1 MVAPLFGDEADQ
13 DREGVEAVVPV
24 MLSDPGVVGAVAT
37 ETVMVAVVVPLPF
50 TAVKVYRVVVE
61 RAGVVVLL
69 PVTVPILGLMDRE
82 VALATVQLSV
92 EVPFRATTAGEA
104 VNEEMVGEERP
115 LRVVPDAVVEEAEL
129 LPTLSLAVN
138 EEMVGEERPLRV
150 VPDAVVEEAE
160 LLP

>member
-13 DREGVEAVVPV
+13 DREVVEAVVPV

-129 LPTLSLAVN
+129 SPTLSLEIGRASCR
-138 EEMVGEERPLRV
+138 ERGKRCAGGSRL
-150 VPDAVVEEAE
+150 
-160 LLP
+160 

>member
-13 DREGVEAVVPV
+13 DREVVEAVVPV

-104 VNEEMVGEERP
+104 VNEEMVGRVPDCAFTVVHADPFHSFTKTCLRDPISTSPQLRSEER
-115 LRVVPDAVVEEAEL
+115 RV
-129 LPTLSLAVN
+129 
-138 EEMVGEERPLRV
+138 GK
-150 VPDAVVEEAE
+150 
-160 LLP
+160 

>member
-13 DREGVEAVVPV
+13 DREVVEAVVPV

-69 PVTVPILGLMDRE
+69 PVTVPILGLMGKGGGGGPGRPKS
-82 VALATVQLSV
+82 VASPVASHT
-92 EVPFRATTAGEA
+92 G
-104 VNEEMVGEERP
+104 G
-115 LRVVPDAVVEEAEL
+115 
-129 LPTLSLAVN
+129 
-138 EEMVGEERPLRV
+138 
-150 VPDAVVEEAE
+150 
-160 LLP
+160 